1 MENIDMNT
9 SNEHSASENM
19 SFSKTDDS
27 KGVECEENVESEN
40 IILYHKTSMKNNFI
54 RINLRIDNNVVE
66 HPDEYLRRNETK
78 ILSETNN
85 LLADVF
91 PGLVKINI
99 KFSIKMKKLC

>member
-27 KGVECEENVESEN
+27 KTFECVESNDDSEN
-40 IILYHKTSMKNNFI
+40 IILHHKTSMKNNFI

-66 HPDEYLRRNETK
+66 HPDEYLIRNK
-78 ILSETNN
+78 DKNN
-85 LLADVF
+85 Q
-91 PGLVKINI
+91 
-99 KFSIKMKKLC
+99 